1 MAYYILMK
9 NDSHQ
14 VQETTTT
21 ATCKDQNQ
29 KLLLSKSDILA
40 LKWMMVGDSNLTDTD
55 TVSQAWTESVLN
67 WSACSPYMK
76 NHWLTG
82 QKGVTSTVKLLIL
95 SVL

>member
-1 MAYYILMK
+1 MK

-21 ATCKDQNQ
+21 ATCKDQKQ

-55 TVSQAWTESVLN
+55 TVSQA
-67 WSACSPYMK
+67 
-76 NHWLTG
+76 
-82 QKGVTSTVKLLIL
+82 
-95 SVL
+95 

>member
-21 ATCKDQNQ
+21 TATCKDQKQ

-55 TVSQAWTESVLN
+55 TVSQA
-67 WSACSPYMK
+67 
-76 NHWLTG
+76 
-82 QKGVTSTVKLLIL
+82 
-95 SVL
+95 